1 MKPGSEGQRM
11 DFLWMKW
18 ERKRASEEEK
28 EEVRPEEPEEPEE
41 RVKSNRLEVY

>member
-1 MKPGSEGQRM
+1 MKPGSEGQRI

-28 EEVRPEEPEEPEE
+28 EEVRPEEPEE